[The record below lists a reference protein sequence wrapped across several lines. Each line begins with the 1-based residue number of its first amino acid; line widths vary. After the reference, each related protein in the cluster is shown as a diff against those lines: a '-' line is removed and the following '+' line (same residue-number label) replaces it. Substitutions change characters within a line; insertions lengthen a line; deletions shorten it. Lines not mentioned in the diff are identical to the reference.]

1 MKVNKWQ
8 CYVTI
13 QTAHQ
18 RPHQRRK
25 DTEARNVIKTAWEAN
40 RSAANSNDPKR
51 QRLRGIKNEAIKERG
66 G

>member
-1 MKVNKWQ
+1 MAVL
-8 CYVTI
+8 CY
-13 QTAHQ
+13 
-18 RPHQRRK
+18 
-25 DTEARNVIKTAWEAN
+25 DTNSSPKATPEEERHRSQKHVIKTAWEAN